1 MSKRIYVE
9 NLPGTFTDRQ
19 VKELFGK
26 YGQVTKVEFS
36 RDGSVAVEMET
47 GADEAMKSLHQKDMD
62 GRAINVRDVPLRR

>member
-36 RDGSVAVEMET
+36 RDGSVAVEMES